1 MVTRPSMSLCVYDVQ
16 IDRCHVCH
24 VCLVM
29 APGDERWALSVS
41 SQSMFRVMMI
51 TVIMMMMLDAV
62 SEQLIAIPAQP
73 ELYWS
78 WLRRQ
83 LSSLWVT
90 RPQTRLRLRVK
101 AGARGLERG
110 KLLAAKNCPSAA
122 LSQHNICSIADQTQP
137 MWVWKN
143 ARGSNYIIWVVS
155 ICKFHLP
162 EILMSS
168 CHVRVD
174 FVSPAW
180 GHLKD

>member
-1 MVTRPSMSLCVYDVQ
+1 MSLCVYDGQ
-16 IDRCHVCH
+16 IGRCHVCH

-29 APGDERWALSVS
+29 APGDERWTLSVS
-41 SQSMFRVMMI
+41 TQWMFRVMMI
-51 TVIMMMMLDAV
+51 SVIIMMMMLDAV

-83 LSSLWVT
+83 LRAELTLSHSASDPAPAPGESWGSGSWAG
-90 RPQTRLRLRVK
+90 K
-101 AGARGLERG
+101 AVSCWD
-110 KLLAAKNCPSAA
+110 LASAA
-122 LSQHNICSIADQTQP
+122 LSLHNICSIADQTQP

-143 ARGSNYIIWVVS
+143 ARGSNNIIWVVS

-180 GHLKD
+180 GHLKG